1 MKEKIITLLFIISLA
16 GCCILS
22 KSCANTTSPPSGG
35 PKDTIPPVLIKL
47 LPENNQ
53 LNFPTVDGK
62 ISLTYNEYTVVKK
75 QDAIYLSPPTKR
87 RPTAKIKGK
96 DIIIT
101 FKDTL
106 KENTTYTLDFGD
118 ALADNN
124 EGNLAPRLV
133 YTFSTGD
140 SIDSMYVT
148 GTIYDSQT
156 LKPVKGVLVTL
167 YDDLSDSAC
176 MLSLPAA
183 ANITD
188 DWGFFSIRNVKRQPY
203 RVIAFTDEDKNNMY
217 LQGGESIAFLDSI
230 FEPHKVVND
239 SIYEFKGFD
248 MKDTLAC
255 QKRES
260 ELSLY
265 LFKEFM
271 SKQFIKN
278 KGRHDRRMGYL
289 KFSAPN
295 AVINSFSI
303 MGIDTADMLL
313 QYTPTMDSLTFWITS
328 SQRLE
333 DSLLVSINYNKTD
346 SLGKLVAT
354 DESFAL
360 GLPEVTD
367 EQKKKNEADTVLNVT
382 TDCKPENVEQNGIIF
397 TFPDPLIEVIKDSIS
412 YVAINPK
419 NQESPLEFTLDRDS
433 LDFRKYVLRTQTPY
447 QQGYKYQLLVKP
459 RTFKDIYNRRSK
471 EIKQEFTLPNT
482 EKLGS
487 ITLNVSGVTSRY
499 IIDLV
504 SKDLKK
510 VFRSYTVTSDG
521 PIIFPYLAAGEYS
534 FRITEDKNSNG
545 IFDTGDFLKKRQPEK
560 VIFFK
565 LSDGTTVIKLEE
577 QTDMEQDLRL

>member
-534 FRITEDKNSNG
+534 FRITEDNHSTG